1 MAHAQPVITFHQ
13 RPDRLLRIELAT
25 VWRHILQYEA
35 MIGQLS
41 VLRDVFPHSQRSVGS
56 VIVQDQVGLH
66 SAVGHINI
74 SPEQFKELDEVHGG
88 GCICDHEGQAG

>member
-1 MAHAQPVITFHQ
+1 MAHAQPVIAFHQ

-25 VWRHILQYEA
+25 IRRHILQYEA

-66 SAVGHINI
+66 SAVTEINI
-74 SPEQFKELDEVHGG
+74 SPKQLEELDEVHSGR
-88 GCICDHEGQAG
+88 CISDHEG